1 MFQGNNNKTL
11 KQNQPLWSQGIVDFK
26 DEKVIQ
32 FRRRDNITNIKK
44 TL

>member
-11 KQNQPLWSQGIVDFK
+11 KQNQPLWSQDIVDFK

-44 TL
+44 TF